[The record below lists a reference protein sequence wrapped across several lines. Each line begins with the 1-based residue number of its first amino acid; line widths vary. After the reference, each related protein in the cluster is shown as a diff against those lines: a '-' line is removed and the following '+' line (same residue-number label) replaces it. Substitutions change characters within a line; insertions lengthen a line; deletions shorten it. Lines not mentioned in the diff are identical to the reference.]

1 MSRRALFSI
10 VAAVVFCAVVAG
22 AYNAGASRASARGAF
37 AQSVPLREEH
47 KCVVSGEVECFR
59 VNWHLRA
66 GIVAEQSRRGL
77 ESTFPSGVET
87 QLQEFNAWH
96 AQVFPYRPQQ
106 K

>member
-1 MSRRALFSI
+1 MSLRVLFAI
-10 VAAVVFCAVVAG
+10 VASVVFGAVVVG
-22 AYNAGASRASARGAF
+22 AYNVGVSRASARAAF
-37 AQSVPLREEH
+37 VQTVPLREEH

-66 GIVAEQSRRGL
+66 SIVAAQSRRGL
-77 ESTFPSGVET
+77 ENTFPSGVET

-96 AQVFPYRPQQ
+96 SQLPSYRPPQ